1 LTNWKKY
8 GIIIIEKRKE
18 PIVMKKIFYAALP
31 YIIFAL
37 VAMLIFSFFSAITY
51 GLCLLVCFIAGKAT
65 TSGLLFVA
73 FAIGAFAAGVF
84 IAEEG

>member
-1 LTNWKKY
+1 
-8 GIIIIEKRKE
+8 
-18 PIVMKKIFYAALP
+18 MKKIFYTILP
-31 YIIFAL
+31 YFIFL
-37 VAMLIFSFFSAITY
+37 VVTVLIFSFFSAITY

-73 FAIGAFAAGVF
+73 FAVGAFAAGVF